1 MGGHGKN
8 GNRTKGNKGKKN
20 RRRVN
25 PNADIDDGDRF
36 GRIYKNEGQ
45 HVTVELPTENEDGNK
60 LIKCRI
66 PGKMWKKI
74 WFNKGDLVVVAG
86 KISDNVH
93 ELKGKV
99 SDSDV
104 RKVKR
109 MFEST
114 DNNGEDIGVLIG
126 GDENEDEQ
134 DHDDMIL
141 GVHSRVVGSTDQDK
155 KVTIS
160 TKKSP
165 LGDEDS
171 DSDSIGSID
180 LDDL

>member
-1 MGGHGKN
+1 MGGHGRN
-8 GNRTKGNKGKKN
+8 GNLTKGNKGKKN

-25 PNADIDDGDRF
+25 PYADYEDGDQY
-36 GRIYKNEGQ
+36 GRVYKNEGQ
-45 HVTVELPTENEDGNK
+45 HVTIELPNENEDGEK
-60 LIKCRI
+60 LVKCRI

-86 KISDNVH
+86 KISENIY

-99 SDSDV
+99 SDSDA

-114 DNNGEDIGVLIG
+114 DNDGEDIGVRIG

-141 GVHSRVVGSTDQDK
+141 GINSRVVASSDTGK
-155 KVTIS
+155 KVSIS
-160 TKKSP
+160 TKKSTSS
-165 LGDEDS
+165 ED
-171 DSDSIGSID
+171 DDTESIGSID